1 MGRHD
6 VAHVAWPVAQIHDLP
21 QRGLGDL
28 EPRPHHDVEQ
38 MSEPPRL
45 VDVLDAEPGVDE
57 DQPVIALD
65 QEAVAAQRRRRQQP
79 ASATEKSP
87 ARRT

>member
-6 VAHVAWPVAQIHDLP
+6 VAHVAWAVAQIHDLP
-21 QRGLGDL
+21 QRRLGDL

-65 QEAVAAQRRRRQQP
+65 QEAVAAHRRRRQQP
-79 ASATEKSP
+79 ASAAEQSP

>member
-1 MGRHD
+1 
-6 VAHVAWPVAQIHDLP
+6 
-21 QRGLGDL
+21 
-28 EPRPHHDVEQ
+28 